1 MALTQAEIDR
11 MRSTLATSSVPTQSE
26 EDRIK
31 ARLADIRAMPTRT
44 VGEDILGTGEALA
57 RGAAAGATFNFADE
71 ISGALGAA
79 TEFLQSQT
87 PSVSSA
93 LGLGTV
99 GQFPQKPLG
108 EAMASRYELEKEAS
122 QRELEALRQER
133 PISTAVG
140 EIAGSLLTPTPGVG
154 RVAGLVAKVG
164 KARGAT
170 GVGMRVAKSAA
181 EAATGGAIS
190 GLGEGEGLE
199 RISEAT
205 KGAAIGGAF
214 GGALRG
220 LSEKAPQV
228 LHGLAEEMAP
238 RALGVYGGIA
248 NRLRNRGY
256 SSAEDI
262 AELGQEAIQR
272 GYIQPGSTKAQIQA
286 KAESVIDTAGKGID
300 QIYEQARKQGAVW
313 DYVRSAQKANAVL
326 TNLPAS
332 SYRQKVIG
340 PASDFIDD
348 ILQQGKMT
356 KDADSFPGA
365 RKLKTASQ
373 KAVNWADFA
382 PEAATLKRKAVNA
395 MTADLMDQVEEQL
408 GKDAASKLRKLN
420 TEYSIASDVKEIA
433 TEAATREKQKGSMK
447 MQAGALFGG
456 PAGAAVGVP
465 FGPAGAAIGSTL
477 GGLAAAKALGVAE
490 RVGPAYTTAYS
501 EKLASFLAKHGDK
514 LRALERGGTTGRA
527 VANFVLSQRDPEFRR
542 DAEELRKEIEA
553 ASTASTAAP

>member
-11 MRSTLATSSVPTQSE
+11 MRATLATSRVPTRTE

-31 ARLADIRAMPTRT
+31 ARLVDVRAMPTRT
-44 VGEDILGTGEALA
+44 LGEDILGTGEALA

-71 ISGALGAA
+71 IGGALGAA
-79 TEFLQSQT
+79 TEFLERT
-87 PSVSSA
+87 VPGGSA
-93 LGLGTV
+93 
-99 GQFPQKPLG
+99 GQFPQQSLG
-108 EAMASRYELEKEAS
+108 EAMASRYELEREAS
-122 QRELEALRQER
+122 QREMEALREER
-133 PISTAVG
+133 PVATAVG
-140 EIAGSLLTPTPGVG
+140 EIGASLLTPIPG
-154 RVAGLVAKVG
+154 AGQAAGMVAKLG
-164 KARGAT
+164 KARGQT
-170 GVGMRVAKSAA
+170 GAGVRIAKTAA
-181 EAATGGAIS
+181 EAATGGALS

-199 RISEAT
+199 RITEAA
-205 KGAAIGGAF
+205 KGAAIGGVV
-214 GGALRG
+214 GGALRAIP
-220 LSEKAPQV
+220 EKAAGT
-228 LHGLAEEMAP
+228 LYGLAEEMAP
-238 RALGVYGGIA
+238 RALGVYGGIT

-272 GYIQPGSTKAQIQA
+272 GYIKPGSTKAEIQA
-286 KAESVIDTAGKGID
+286 RAENVLEDAGKEIEK
-300 QIYEQARKQGAVW
+300 IYNQARKQGAVW

-332 SYRQKVIG
+332 SYRPKVIG

-408 GKDAASKLRKLN
+408 GAATARKLRKAN
-420 TEYSIASDVKEIA
+420 TDFSIASDVKEIA
-433 TEAATREKQKGSMK
+433 TEAATREKQRSSTK
-447 MQAGALFGG
+447 MQAGALLGG
-456 PAGAAVGVP
+456 PVGAALGAP
-465 FGPAGAAIGSTL
+465 FGPAGAATGTLL
-477 GGLAAAKALGVAE
+477 GGLTAAKALGVAE
-490 RVGPAYTTAYS
+490 RVGPAYSVAYS
-501 EKLASFLAKHGDK
+501 QKLADFLVKHGNK
-514 LRALERGGTTGRA
+514 LRALEREGATGRA
-527 VANFVLSQRDPEFRR
+527 VANYVLSQRDPEFRR

-553 ASTASTAAP
+553 VSTASTAAP